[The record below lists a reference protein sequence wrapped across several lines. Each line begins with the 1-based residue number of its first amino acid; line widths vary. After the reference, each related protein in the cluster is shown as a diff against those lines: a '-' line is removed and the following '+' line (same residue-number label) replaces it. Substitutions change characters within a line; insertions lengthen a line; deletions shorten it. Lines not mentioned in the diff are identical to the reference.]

1 MTDLKIIRSSYKNAL
16 STFIKSKQ
24 TINTIEKLIYNTAQQ
39 QFNDPESVNNFEEVS
54 DFYTHIMYQIIGDL
68 LQKTDP
74 AVIITYLQSNTI
86 LWKHR
91 MFQTITSIIN
101 EQDDFIMNPFEVEEG
116 VTECKK
122 CNSKRV
128 FTYSKQCRSSD
139 EPMSTFAECV
149 KCGAKWKYS
158 G

>member
-1 MTDLKIIRSSYKNAL
+1 MTDLKNIRLTYKTHLASL
-16 STFIKSKQ
+16 IKSKQ
-24 TINTIEKLIYNTAQQ
+24 TINSIEKLIYNTSIQ
-39 QFNDPESVNNFEEVS
+39 QFNDPSNKTTDELS
-54 DFYTHIMYQIIGDL
+54 DLYTHLMYQIIGDL
-68 LQKTDP
+68 LQNIEP
-74 AVIITYLQSNTI
+74 SVIITYLQSNHI
-86 LWKHR
+86 LWNHS
-91 MFQTITSIIN
+91 MFKTITSILN

-122 CNSKRV
+122 CGSKRV